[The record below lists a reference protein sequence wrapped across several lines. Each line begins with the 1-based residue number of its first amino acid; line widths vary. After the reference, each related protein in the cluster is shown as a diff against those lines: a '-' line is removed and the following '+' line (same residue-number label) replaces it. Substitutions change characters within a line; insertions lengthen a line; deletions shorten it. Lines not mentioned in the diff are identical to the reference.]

1 MPTCLVDKW
10 LEQLS
15 ALSDE
20 LDDKLADTDKKHKE
34 EVLDIL
40 ELAKQ
45 RLEMY
50 ATEYGL
56 KEDI

>member
-1 MPTCLVDKW
+1 MPTCLINKW
-10 LEQLS
+10 LEQLG

-20 LDDKLADTDKKHKE
+20 LDDKLADTDKKHKDE
-34 EVLDIL
+34 LLDIL

-50 ATEYGL
+50 VSEFGL
-56 KEDI
+56 KEDT

>member
-1 MPTCLVDKW
+1 MPTYLNKW

-15 ALSDE
+15 ELSDE

-34 EVLDIL
+34 ELLDIL

-50 ATEYGL
+50 VAEYGL